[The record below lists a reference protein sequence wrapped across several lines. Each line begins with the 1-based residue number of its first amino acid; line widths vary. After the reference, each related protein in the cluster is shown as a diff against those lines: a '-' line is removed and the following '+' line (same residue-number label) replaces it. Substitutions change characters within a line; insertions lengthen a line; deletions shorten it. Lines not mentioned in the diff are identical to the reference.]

1 MFAGERRLIKKKEK
15 IKIRVTRGKEWEVK
29 MHKVRTRILTYSDL
43 KQNEELPNIRGLE
56 KP

>member
-15 IKIRVTRGKEWEVK
+15 IKIRVTRGKEWQVK
-29 MHKVRTRILTYSDL
+29 MHKVRTRILTYSDP